1 MNKLLS
7 CEFNIDTGNV
17 ELRYADGSMISIDC
31 TEVEKEVAMSIN
43 ARSELDWLIYNA
55 QLEYKKPEYAI
66 TRRCLYIIYL
76 YSRIYFRIFFTHF

>member
-55 QLEYKKPEYAI
+55 PLEYAKLVLNGE
-66 TRRCLYIIYL
+66 LED
-76 YSRIYFRIFFTHF
+76 

>member
-31 TEVEKEVAMSIN
+31 TEVEYEFAHTVSQ
-43 ARSELDWLIYNA
+43 RTELDWLVYNA
-55 QLEYKKPEYAI
+55 PLDYAKLVLGGDLAEYIGRASG
-66 TRRCLYIIYL
+66 L
-76 YSRIYFRIFFTHF
+76 YSGIG

>member
-1 MNKLLS
+1 MNRLLS

-17 ELRYADGSMISIDC
+17 ELRYADGSIISIDC

-55 QLEYKKPEYAI
+55 PLDYAELVLCGDLEGYL
-66 TRRCLYIIYL
+66 RRVSGL
-76 YSRIYFRIFFTHF
+76 YSGIDGNS

>member
-55 QLEYKKPEYAI
+55 PLEYAKLVLNGE
-66 TRRCLYIIYL
+66 LEDYL
-76 YSRIYFRIFFTHF
+76 KQVSGPYSGIGWDA

>member
-55 QLEYKKPEYAI
+55 PLHSQERIDLIFRSYQNVSN
-66 TRRCLYIIYL
+66 TRVAK
-76 YSRIYFRIFFTHF
+76 

>member
-17 ELRYADGSMISIDC
+17 EMRYAGGSMISIDC

-43 ARSELDWLIYNA
+43 ARSELDWLVYNA
-55 QLEYKKPEYAI
+55 PLDYAELVLCGDLED
-66 TRRCLYIIYL
+66 YL
-76 YSRIYFRIFFTHF
+76 KRVSSPRSGIN

>member
-43 ARSELDWLIYNA
+43 ARSEMDWLIYNA
-55 QLEYKKPEYAI
+55 PLEYAKLVLNGE
-66 TRRCLYIIYL
+66 LEDYL
-76 YSRIYFRIFFTHF
+76 KQVSGPYSGIGWDA

>member
-17 ELRYADGSMISIDC
+17 ELRYADGSIISIDC

-55 QLEYKKPEYAI
+55 PLEYAKLVLNGE
-66 TRRCLYIIYL
+66 LEDYL
-76 YSRIYFRIFFTHF
+76 KQVSGPYSGIGWDA